1 MKERLLKSSQKHEF
15 IPARFNGVNCSGYQP
30 IGDHIMVL
38 PDKASDMSSGGITFT
53 AEAVERMTMAA
64 ETGIIVA
71 LGDDAFLWNGDRT
84 RKWDGAKPK
93 VGDRVYIQRYAG
105 QVMLGEDGEFYRIMD
120 ANCIAAVRVPVP
132 FAVINHKGAGK

>member
-15 IPARFNGVNCSGYQP
+15 VPARFNGVNCSGYQP
-30 IGDHIMVL
+30 VGDHIMVL
-38 PDKASDMSSGGITFT
+38 PDKASEFSSGGIEIP
-53 AEAVERMTMAA
+53 AEVVERMTMAA

-84 RKWDGAKPK
+84 RKWEGSKPK

-105 QVMLGEDGEFYRIMD
+105 QVMLGEDGEFYRIMEQ
-120 ANCIAAVRVPVP
+120 NCIAAVRV
-132 FAVINHKGAGK
+132 AA